1 MIVERDGIRST
12 TGGCPAARAI
22 ITGARPMQKPFKE
35 SLEQLLA
42 QYTNYDLEEIVN
54 ALDDAHD
61 RLEDKLL
68 AEIGA
73 RNHDD

>member
-1 MIVERDGIRST
+1 
-12 TGGCPAARAI
+12 
-22 ITGARPMQKPFKE
+22 MQKPFKE